1 MISEHPTFTP
11 PQNLDIPIWR
21 YMSLSNFIW
30 MLQRSALY
38 FSRSDLLGDPYEG
51 HYPKKLLEIED
62 EIVRQ
67 LSQNDP
73 DMKPEAFESA
83 RRAFGQLLNATKTFR
98 QSYFV
103 NCWHMN
109 EHDFLAMGKIY
120 AAHQESVCISSTY
133 NILAEHLPA
142 ECHLGIVKYID
153 YDKDTFQF
161 GNLFE
166 FIVHKRIAFQHERE
180 LRSVIWS
187 EDGSKGIDVKR
198 FENVGGRGLVV
209 PVDLYSLIQEIVVSP
224 EASDM
229 LLEVVQKLAQNYK
242 VRAIARKSNVT
253 AGPAY

>member
-1 MISEHPTFTP
+1 
-11 PQNLDIPIWR
+11 
-21 YMSLSNFIW
+21 
-30 MLQRSALY
+30 
-38 FSRSDLLGDPYEG
+38 
-51 HYPKKLLEIED
+51 
-62 EIVRQ
+62 
-67 LSQNDP
+67 
-73 DMKPEAFESA
+73 
-83 RRAFGQLLNATKTFR
+83 
-98 QSYFV
+98 
-103 NCWHMN
+103 
-109 EHDFLAMGKIY
+109 
-120 AAHQESVCISSTY
+120 
-133 NILAEHLPA
+133 LPA